1 MTALQLDEDAC
12 KKTLM
17 SLSSNKCKILIR
29 AAGSAASNAAA
40 VESNGDATMI
50 DTTQQAAQQS
60 QTSEVT
66 ETEGV
71 RSILND
77 RFHFNENFKSNQY
90 RLNLPIPAI
99 EEEATQTKKTKIVQD
114 RAHAVDATIVKR
126 MKTNKRMEFKDLL
139 AEVMQALSMFQPQ
152 PQFVKQRIEKLIADE
167 FLARDAEDRAILIY
181 MP

>member
-1 MTALQLDEDAC
+1 M
-12 KKTLM
+12 
-17 SLSSNKCKILIR
+17 
-29 AAGSAASNAAA
+29 
-40 VESNGDATMI
+40 
-50 DTTQQAAQQS
+50 
-60 QTSEVT
+60 
-66 ETEGV
+66 
-71 RSILND
+71 ND